1 MDHLTGAPA
10 RRKPEEQSVPAKAA
24 DERERGMI
32 DDPLE
37 IPEFLLVPA
46 DVRRQAWIDN
56 PPRQMPFVAKPRE
69 ENAAAAAFRARPLGA
84 NGGYPPIIVWETVLD
99 DWVATGGWDES
110 RLGPPPGHDG
120 CRAPADILARY
131 TLPTGQPTYGPRGPN
146 GDIYAATGPCLE
158 KKANAELDAAA
169 QNADDQAAINKL
181 AELSELAYQKR
192 RIDEARALRIPAA
205 ALDKMVRRRRDE
217 LEAESP
223 PPLYPHWDVEP
234 WEEPV
239 DGAAL
244 LYEFAARVRRHVIM
258 GEDQVAAVA
267 LWIMLTWVHERAAVH
282 SPLLLATSAE
292 ANSGKSTLLGV
303 IGFLVR
309 RALLSVSITGPA
321 LFRSIDRWQPTFVI
335 DEAARLWLTTR
346 ISEKSLIQGG
356 PAARPPSGVTRRR
369 TSRVR
374 TRPSARRRLA

>member
-1 MDHLTGAPA
+1 
-10 RRKPEEQSVPAKAA
+10 
-24 DERERGMI
+24 
-32 DDPLE
+32 
-37 IPEFLLVPA
+37 
-46 DVRRQAWIDN
+46 
-56 PPRQMPFVAKPRE
+56 
-69 ENAAAAAFRARPLGA
+69 
-84 NGGYPPIIVWETVLD
+84 
-99 DWVATGGWDES
+99 
-110 RLGPPPGHDG
+110 
-120 CRAPADILARY
+120 
-131 TLPTGQPTYGPRGPN
+131 
-146 GDIYAATGPCLE
+146 
-158 KKANAELDAAA
+158 
-169 QNADDQAAINKL
+169 
-181 AELSELAYQKR
+181 
-192 RIDEARALRIPAA
+192 
-205 ALDKMVRRRRDE
+205 MVRRRRDE